1 MSRRDCR
8 APSQGQGSQ
17 PGGHLSSTKFPSS
30 FALSQSKW
38 ASKSIKIKRGEILS
52 SRVTGDE
59 DGTATGRGGSPW
71 CDEESLRGAGSCAKA
86 HRGEAPGRFTRGH
99 RGETDIDEGESVED
113 KNARG
118 PVWFRVGVVRRPP
131 SLVRPRNCK
140 NWEGTPRAL
149 PRGGLIMVE
158 NRQATRPLRTATG
171 RRACTTETA

>member
-1 MSRRDCR
+1 MRVVSCKRLT
-8 APSQGQGSQ
+8 GTQ
-17 PGGHLSSTKFPSS
+17 PFFLCPDVC
-30 FALSQSKW
+30 L
-38 ASKSIKIKRGEILS
+38 ILDAET
-52 SRVTGDE
+52 SRVGWE
-59 DGTATGRGGSPW
+59 PGEQLALRVRRLSRLKRSGVHRRGYR
-71 CDEESLRGAGSCAKA
+71 DEEGRQPLVRRGRAKAEAEA

-99 RGETDIDEGESVED
+99 RGATDTDEGESVED

-149 PRGGLIMVE
+149 PRGGLIMAE
-158 NRQATRPLRTATG
+158 NRQAPRPLRTATG